1 MVKNLDVTLRD
12 GGYRNQF
19 SFSLD
24 YIINHVKNLTEAQI
38 EYIEI
43 GYRKGAFK
51 PIDNIGQTG
60 LCSNDYIQALR
71 NAVPDAKLVIIA
83 HPHNIN
89 QSDILELKT
98 FGITLLRLCLNKNDI
113 ESTFALC
120 RYARSLGISTSI
132 NITRVSEVDE
142 NYLRNIAIE
151 AVNCGANILYLAD
164 SNGSLLPEN
173 VTQLVQKI
181 KDISP
186 LEIGFHAHDNL
197 GMAMTN
203 SITAV
208 EAGASFIDSS
218 LIGMGKGAG
227 NLTLE
232 LWLALLNFHK
242 KEAYYNIGKVLQQT
256 ENLKSYSFFSP
267 VYRSTVD
274 FLLAL
279 SNLNFEYQSLL
290 ETKIPLG
297 IEEALVTIQ
306 ALKQKAQE
314 I

>member
-1 MVKNLDVTLRD
+1 MLKNLDVTLRD

-24 YIINHVKNLTEAQI
+24 YIIEHIKNLTAAQV

-43 GYRKGAFK
+43 GYRKGSFK
-51 PIDNIGQTG
+51 PMNNVGQTA
-60 LCSNDYIQALR
+60 LCSNDYIQRLH
-71 NAVPDAKLVIIA
+71 NAIPDAKLVIIA

-89 QSDILELKT
+89 QSDIRELKD
-98 FGITLLRLCLNKNDI
+98 FGVTLLRLCLNKNDI

-120 RYARSLGISTSI
+120 SYARSLGLSTSI
-132 NITRVSEVDE
+132 NITRVSQIDE
-142 NYLRNIAIE
+142 NYLRSIAIE
-151 AVNCGANILYLAD
+151 AGHCGASILYLAD

-173 VTQLVQKI
+173 VTYFVQKI

-197 GMAMTN
+197 DMAMAN

-218 LIGMGKGAG
+218 LMGMRKGAG

-232 LWLALLNFHK
+232 
-242 KEAYYNIGKVLQQT
+242 
-256 ENLKSYSFFSP
+256 P
-267 VYRSTVD
+267 
-274 FLLAL
+274 
-279 SNLNFEYQSLL
+279 
-290 ETKIPLG
+290 
-297 IEEALVTIQ
+297 
-306 ALKQKAQE
+306 
-314 I
+314 

>member
-1 MVKNLDVTLRD
+1 M
-12 GGYRNQF
+12 
-19 SFSLD
+19 
-24 YIINHVKNLTEAQI
+24 
-38 EYIEI
+38 
-43 GYRKGAFK
+43 
-51 PIDNIGQTG
+51 
-60 LCSNDYIQALR
+60 CSNDYIQALR

-89 QSDILELKT
+89 QSNILELKT

-218 LIGMGKGAG
+218 LMGMGKGAG

-232 LWLALLNFHK
+232 SWLALLNFHK